1 MPGQKHNGYLPARRI
16 RLPSADFRGKFPI
29 LMHRFVAIAFLLFAT
44 APAQAAYPQEHIV
57 VSGGVSLY
65 QWEKFK
71 NPPHD
76 RWWGNFI
83 RPAVTR
89 FQQIRDADPNAR
101 ITWLVHRPSY
111 ERRLRQNEG
120 PLTSWIANLGPKYGI
135 NLIWFSSPDTVINYL
150 NGGQPRDRVK
160 IGSLDWFVHS
170 NKACFMFDYSNEIDS
185 GSKSWLH
192 ENELTRINR
201 GIFARGAQVKSWGC
215 HTGESMSKKWRRATG
230 VPMVGAIG
238 KTDYAPMHRNGW
250 LPVLSRGG
258 RWAR

>member
-1 MPGQKHNGYLPARRI
+1 MLRSLVIAWLVVATLPA
-16 RLPSADFRGKFPI
+16 
-29 LMHRFVAIAFLLFAT
+29 H
-44 APAQAAYPQEHIV
+44 AASQTEHIV

-89 FQQIRDADPNAR
+89 FQQIKDTNPNAR

-120 PLTSWIANLGPKYGI
+120 PLTSWIAGIAPKHGVK
-135 NLIWFSSPDTVINYL
+135 LIWFTSPDTVINYL
-150 NGGQPRDRVK
+150 NAGQPRAQVK
-160 IGSLDWFVHS
+160 IASLDWFLHS
-170 NKACFMFDYSNEIDS
+170 NKAAFMFDYSNEIDS

-192 ENELTRINR
+192 ENELGRINR
-201 GIFARGAQVKSWGC
+201 GLFAPKALVKSWGC

-230 VPMVGAIG
+230 VPMVGAVG
-238 KTDYAPMHRNGW
+238 KTDYSVMYRNNW
-250 LPVLSRGG
+250 LPALSKG
-258 RWAR
+258 RWTR

>member
-1 MPGQKHNGYLPARRI
+1 MRI
-16 RLPSADFRGKFPI
+16 RLPSTIFRGNLFDP
-29 LMHRFVAIAFLLFAT
+29 MHRLLAIALLLVIT
-44 APAQAAYPQEHIV
+44 APVQAAYQQEHIV

-89 FQQIRDADPNAR
+89 FQQIKDADKNAQ

-120 PLTSWIANLGPKYGI
+120 PLTSWIANIAPKYGVK
-135 NLIWFSSPDTVINYL
+135 LIWFSSPDTVINYL
-150 NGGQPRDRVK
+150 NGGQPRNAVK
-160 IGSLDWFVHS
+160 IASLDWFLHS
-170 NKACFMFDYSNEIDS
+170 NKSCFMFDYSNEIDS
-185 GSKSWLH
+185 ASKSWLH
-192 ENELTRINR
+192 ENELGRINR
-201 GIFARGAQVKSWGC
+201 GIFAPKALVKSWGC

-230 VPMVGAIG
+230 VPMVGAVG
-238 KTDYAPMHRNGW
+238 KTDYSVMYRNEW
-250 LPVLSRGG
+250 LPGLSRG
-258 RWAR
+258 RWTR

>member
-1 MPGQKHNGYLPARRI
+1 MK
-16 RLPSADFRGKFPI
+16 RL
-29 LMHRFVAIAFLLFAT
+29 LAIALLIT
-44 APAQAAYPQEHIV
+44 AAAPLHAAYEKEYIV

-89 FQQIRDADPNAR
+89 FQQIRTADPNAR

-111 ERRLRQNEG
+111 ERRLRQSEG
-120 PLTSWIANLGPKYGI
+120 PLTTWISQIAPKY
-135 NLIWFSSPDTVINYL
+135 NVRLIWFSSPDTVINYL
-150 NGGQPRDRVK
+150 NAGQPRTAVK
-160 IGSLDWFVHS
+160 IASLDWFLHS

-192 ENELTRINR
+192 EDELKQIRR
-201 GIFARGAQVKSWGC
+201 GIFAKGAQVTSWGC
-215 HTGESMSKKWRRATG
+215 HTGESMSKKWKRTTG
-230 VPMVGAIG
+230 VPMKGAIG
-238 KTDYAPMHRNGW
+238 KTDYSVMYRNNW
-250 LPVLSRGG
+250 LPGLSKG
-258 RWAR
+258 RWVQ

>member
-1 MPGQKHNGYLPARRI
+1 MPLIAALFCLLVALPP
-16 RLPSADFRGKFPI
+16 L
-29 LMHRFVAIAFLLFAT
+29 H
-44 APAQAAYPQEHIV
+44 AAYEKEHIV

-89 FQQIRDADPNAR
+89 FQQIKEQDPTAC

-120 PLTSWIANLGPKYGI
+120 PLTTWIANLAPKYGVR
-135 NLIWFSSPDTVINYL
+135 LIWFNSPDTVVNHL
-150 NGGQPRDRVK
+150 NGGYPRDRVK
-160 IGSLDWFVHS
+160 ISSLDWFLHS
-170 NKACFMFDYSNEIDS
+170 NKAAFMFDYSNDIDS
-185 GSKSWLH
+185 ASKSWLH
-192 ENELTRINR
+192 EDELGRINR
-201 GIFARGAQVKSWGC
+201 GIFAKKAQVKSWGC

-230 VPMVGAIG
+230 VPMVGAVG
-238 KTDYAPMHRNGW
+238 KTDYSVMYKNNW
-250 LPVLSRGG
+250 LPVLSKG
-258 RWAR
+258 RWTR